1 MARKR
6 ESRAVWERRLVR
18 WEKSGLTRVEFARRE
33 GVNPSTLGWWRSIL
47 NDSRQAPELSF
58 VEVALPEV
66 TSAASAHLEVVLVNG
81 RTVRV
86 PAGFDAGELRRL
98 LDVLEPA

>member
-1 MARKR
+1 MGKKR

-33 GVNPSTLGWWRSIL
+33 GVNPSTLGWWRSTL
-47 NDSRQAPELSF
+47 KKDVAPPEVSF
-58 VEVALPEV
+58 VEVTMPDLAP
-66 TSAASAHLEVVLVNG
+66 TKPAPIEVVLLNG

-86 PAGFDAGELRRL
+86 PPAFDAGELAR
-98 LDVLEPA
+98 VLAVAESA

>member
-1 MARKR
+1 MGKKR

-33 GVNPSTLGWWRSIL
+33 GVNPSTLGWWRSTL
-47 NDSRQAPELSF
+47 RKDEALPEVSF
-58 VEVALPEV
+58 VEVTVPERPLMK
-66 TSAASAHLEVVLVNG
+66 SPPIEVVLTNG

-86 PAGFDAGELRRL
+86 PPAFDAGELAR
-98 LDVLEPA
+98 VLAVAESA